1 MTIGSPNGASS
12 PRPKPPRN
20 PFTPANPTP
29 SISTGLFV
37 EYGHSG
43 ITKDR
48 ADLLWLS
55 AFIIMIS
62 ENSDDRD
69 RASAEVLGED
79 LRLTR
84 LAEIGEV
91 AAQHQHVCF
100 VRDFGK

>member
-1 MTIGSPNGASS
+1 MARAAASET
-12 PRPKPPRN
+12 PKKSLHSGKSNALDLDR
-20 PFTPANPTP
+20 
-29 SISTGLFV
+29 LFV